1 MENNLLGSLLPC
13 IPALDLSGQL
23 IQLLSELSLGCIHME
38 ASEEREG
45 ERGAGQ

>member
-23 IQLLSELSLGCIHME
+23 IQLLSELCCIHME